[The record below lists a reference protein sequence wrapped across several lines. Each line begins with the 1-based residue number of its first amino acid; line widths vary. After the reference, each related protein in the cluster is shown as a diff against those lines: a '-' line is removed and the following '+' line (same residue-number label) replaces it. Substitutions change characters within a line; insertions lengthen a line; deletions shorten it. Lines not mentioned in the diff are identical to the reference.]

1 MCPLRHNDVT
11 AAEGA
16 VSQTRS
22 NFPRLVPTACAA
34 KYACILQNLVV
45 AVNKAKYSELRNIA
59 ALETLV
65 LVSRLGSL
73 SEAARRL
80 GVTQQAVSARLQV
93 LERSVGRR
101 LLTRGPSGCVLTP
114 EGRVIDELA
123 CSVLQAID
131 RLDAAVDSV
140 RNERSVLRT
149 AASYTVAEYLIPRWL
164 MKLSL
169 DYGSTST
176 QVTVTAVN
184 SATVFEEVRAGLH
197 DVGFVETPDIPDYLH
212 HRKVGRD
219 EMVVVVAPTHPWVG
233 LGGRAISMAE
243 LAATALV
250 CREAGSGTRCSYE
263 RLVSSRE
270 PGLIPAAPALELPTT
285 AAVKNAVSCGFAP
298 AVLSLLSVGEDL
310 QFGRLHRVRID
321 SRPLLRDISAVWP
334 AAVKELSVAARQ
346 LITVAA
352 SRN

>member
-1 MCPLRHNDVT
+1 M
-11 AAEGA
+11 
-16 VSQTRS
+16 
-22 NFPRLVPTACAA
+22 
-34 KYACILQNLVV
+34 
-45 AVNKAKYSELRNIA
+45 AVNKSKHGELRNIA

-65 LVSRLGSL
+65 LVGRLGSIT
-73 SEAARRL
+73 EAARRL
-80 GVTQQAVSARLQV
+80 GVTQQAVSARLHA
-93 LERSVGRR
+93 LEQSVGRP
-101 LLTRGPSGCVLTP
+101 LLTRGPSGRALTAD
-114 EGRVIDELA
+114 GRVVNDAAVAI
-123 CSVLQAID
+123 LQAVD
-131 RLDAAVDSV
+131 KLDAAVDSV

-149 AASYTVAEYLIPRWL
+149 AASYTVAEYLIPHWL

-169 DYGSTST
+169 TYGSAST

-184 SATVFEEVRAGLH
+184 SATVFEEVRVGLH
-197 DVGFVETPDIPDYLH
+197 DVGFVETPDIPDDLH

-219 EMVVVVAPTHPWVG
+219 ELVVVVAPTHPWAG
-233 LGGRAISMAE
+233 LGGQAISMAE

-263 RLVSSRE
+263 RLVSSHD
-270 PGLIPAAPALELPTT
+270 PALRPAEPALELPTT

-298 AVLSLLSVGEDL
+298 AVLSLLSVREDL

-334 AAVKELSVAARQ
+334 AAVKELPAAARQ